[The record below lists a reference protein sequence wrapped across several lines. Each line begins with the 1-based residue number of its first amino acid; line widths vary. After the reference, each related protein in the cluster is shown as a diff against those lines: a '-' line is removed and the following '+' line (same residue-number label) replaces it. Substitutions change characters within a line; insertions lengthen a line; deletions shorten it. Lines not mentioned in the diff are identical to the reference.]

1 METGNGVRNAASSIE
16 EGCADVV
23 HMNITLV
30 TMPEVTSSLMLP
42 LAMQLDMDSRPAI
55 IEELVVPKSTP
66 IINES
71 NSINASSILVEV

>member
-1 METGNGVRNAASSIE
+1 METGNGVRNATSSIE